1 MDVRPDPLDK
11 GSAADTAGMLSF
23 FRCAVAAG
31 LVLTGV
37 FLGLYIAFTA
47 LGLVNGKEPPALV
60 KNLVQDA
67 VQGAVKQVENENKLD
82 FEVSSN
88 VLAAVGWLLTF
99 LFLLIPT
106 TVAGGLIRGGAGLL
120 QPESTQVLQQIVD
133 RLRRAQK

>member
-11 GSAADTAGMLSF
+11 GSVADAAGMLSF

-31 LVLTGV
+31 LILTGV
-37 FLGLYIAFTA
+37 FLGLYIAFMA

-60 KNLVQDA
+60 KNLVQE
-67 VQGAVKQVENENKLD
+67 AVKGVVEQVENEKKLD

-99 LFLLIPT
+99 LYLLIPT
-106 TVAGGLIRGGAGLL
+106 TVAGGMVRAGAGLL

-133 RLRRAQK
+133 RLRNSHK